1 MGADNNRAPVCLID
15 ASIYIFRYYFA
26 LPDNWFSEEG
36 YPTAAVYG
44 YTTFLIDLLQT
55 HQPLRIA
62 AVFDESLDSCF
73 RNEIYADYKSSRAQP
88 DEDLAFQ
95 LAACREVTEL
105 LGIASFASET
115 YEADDLIGSLMPI
128 VEKELAEE
136 LESGQDAEKTPI
148 AVLTRDK
155 DLGQLLKREQDFLW
169 DKANDQRFYRQDIF
183 DKFGVYP
190 EQLVDYLAL
199 VGDSVDDI
207 PGVPGIGAKTAQA
220 LLAHGHD
227 IMGIFERLDELPDL
241 KIRGAKGLPDK
252 LIEATE
258 QIAMSRALAQIV
270 CNIPL
275 GVTASDLILQP
286 QAQEPLADFCSAM
299 GFPRLMNK
307 ISQLPHISTES

>member
-1 MGADNNRAPVCLID
+1 MGVAENEAPACLID

-26 LPDNWFSEEG
+26 LPDNWFSDDG

-44 YTTFLIDLLQT
+44 YTTFLIDLLQN
-55 HQPLRIA
+55 QKPARIA
-62 AVFDESLDSCF
+62 AAFDESLDSCF
-73 RNEIYADYKSSRAQP
+73 RNEIYPDYKSSRAQP
-88 DEDLAFQ
+88 DEALAFQ

-105 LGIASFASET
+105 LGIASFASDT

-128 VEKELAEE
+128 LERE
-136 LESGQDAEKTPI
+136 LEAENTPI

-169 DKANDQRFYRQDIF
+169 DKANEKRFYRQDIF

-207 PGVPGIGAKTAQA
+207 PGVPGIGAKTAQD
-220 LLAHGHD
+220 LLTHGQD
-227 IMGIFERLDELPDL
+227 IMGIFERLDELPTL
-241 KIRGAKGLPDK
+241 KIRRAKGLPDK

-258 QIAMSRALAQIV
+258 QIAMSRALAEIV
-270 CNIPL
+270 CDIPL
-275 GVTASDLILQP
+275 GVTARDLSLKS
-286 QAQEPLADFCSAM
+286 QASEPLVDFCNAM
-299 GFPRLMNK
+299 GFPRLINK
-307 ISQLPHISTES
+307 INQLPHIKTEP

>member
-1 MGADNNRAPVCLID
+1 MTAPENAAPACLID

-26 LPDNWFSEEG
+26 LPDNWFSEDG

-44 YTTFLIDLLQT
+44 YTTFLIDLLQNN
-55 HQPLRIA
+55 QPARIA
-62 AVFDESLDSCF
+62 AAFDESLDSCF
-73 RNEIYADYKSSRAQP
+73 RNEIYPDYKSSRAQP

-128 VEKELAEE
+128 LEKDF
-136 LESGQDAEKTPI
+136 DAENTPI

-169 DKANDQRFYRQDIF
+169 DKANEKRLYRQDIF

-190 EQLVDYLAL
+190 EQIVDYLAL
-199 VGDSVDDI
+199 VGDSIDDI

-220 LLAHGHD
+220 LLAHGQD
-227 IMGIFERLDELPDL
+227 IMGIFERLDELPSL

-258 QIAMSRALAQIV
+258 QIAMSRALAEIV
-270 CNIPL
+270 CDIPL
-275 GVTASDLILQP
+275 GVTAGDLSLKSQTL
-286 QAQEPLADFCSAM
+286 EPLIDFCNAM
-299 GFPRLMNK
+299 GFPRLINK
-307 ISQLPHISTES
+307 ISQLPHIKTES